1 MNQPPTKKQSNNL
14 GVLGEKKAVSFLKKL
29 NYQILETNYRYKHLE
44 LDVIALDRTADE
56 IVFIEVKT
64 RSHNWAGDPALAV
77 NQKKLI
83 NLQTIAQLY
92 LQKNSLAKNFR
103 FDIISVLPSKIEQ
116 FKNVTIDFT

>member
-1 MNQPPTKKQSNNL
+1 MNQPPTKKQPNNL

-64 RSHNWAGDPALAV
+64 RSHNWAGAPSLAV